1 MKIVNLGKNALIIKD
16 IRGNKISVEPNE
28 QADVT
33 EKVANSLKARY
44 NILVIEEKKEVVKE
58 EVKVDEPVVKKT
70 KKKAK

>member
-1 MKIVNLGKNALIIKD
+1 MKIVNLGKNSLIIKD
-16 IRGNKISVEPNE
+16 IRGNKITVEPDE

-44 NILVIEEKKEVVKE
+44 NILVIEEKKVVE
-58 EVKVDEPVVKKT
+58 EVIEEPVVKKS